1 VINSGVITK
10 HRKENTPMTEKKNIK
25 AAAFYHEISQNL
37 EESLNAL
44 FALGFLPE
52 VTNPHQM
59 TESDAYC
66 WIEDNPTDSDM
77 DKFLKEMGY

>member
-1 VINSGVITK
+1 MTEK
-10 HRKENTPMTEKKNIK
+10 KNTPMTEKKNIK
-25 AAAFYHEISQNL
+25 TAACYYEISHNL
-37 EESLNAL
+37 EESLDAL
-44 FALGFLPE
+44 FALGFLPH

-66 WIEDNPTDSDM
+66 WIEDEPDDSDM